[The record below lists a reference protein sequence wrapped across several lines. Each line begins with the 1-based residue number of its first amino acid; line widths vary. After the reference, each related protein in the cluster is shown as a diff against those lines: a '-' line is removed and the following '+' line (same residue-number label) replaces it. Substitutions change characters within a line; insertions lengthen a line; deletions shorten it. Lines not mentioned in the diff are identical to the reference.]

1 MDSNSMRS
9 RAAPSAWVGRIEWN
23 GVALWLLGF
32 ALVAYLGL
40 EGGGYDAPIHDR
52 VGIAVWWFLL
62 LGVAVAALPR
72 RRPATLALAGLALLA
87 AFVAWTA
94 LSLTW
99 TESGERTLADLA
111 RVLLYLGV
119 FALAL
124 FGSGRDGARNLAAGL
139 AAGVVLVASIAL
151 LSRFEPAWFPA
162 ADETAQ
168 FLGTN
173 RERLSYPLHYW
184 NGLAALLAI
193 GLPPLLYLA
202 SDARTI
208 AVRVLGAG
216 ALPILVLALF
226 LTLSRGGLGAAVI
239 AFVLYLVLASD
250 RLPKLLTS
258 LIAGVGGVV
267 LCLAVASRDALHDG
281 FSGPVAETQ
290 GDEMLL
296 LTAGVC
302 VVVAALQAGLWR
314 ILGDRPTRPRPS
326 HGSPR
331 RYLAAG
337 GVAAVVLLG
346 LSLAL
351 GAPDRAA
358 DAWDEFKRPDSPG
371 EGSGRLISASGQ
383 NRYEY
388 WRSAVDQNATE
399 PLTGTGSGTFEYWW
413 TRDRTSADAVRD
425 THSLY
430 MQTLGELGIVG
441 LLLLVAFLLVVLLG
455 GAVTLFRAD
464 GERRSLLAAALA
476 GCVAFCISAAF
487 DWTWQIPVIPVA
499 LLLLA
504 AALLTPAGEG
514 GEGDRGGLRLP
525 LRIGFAAIA
534 AAAIVAISVPL
545 ATTSLVRE
553 SEADARAGDPIG
565 ALEAARSAENVQ
577 PGAATP
583 RLQQALVLEEIGDLA
598 AAAEAATEATEREST
613 NWRTWLILSRIE
625 ARRGNAV
632 EAVQAF
638 RRARSL
644 NPLSPLFER

>member
-1 MDSNSMRS
+1 MRS
-9 RAAPSAWVGRIEWN
+9 RTAASAWIDRIEWN

-62 LGVAVAALPR
+62 LAVAVAALPR
-72 RRPATLALAGLALLA
+72 RRPATLALAALGLLA
-87 AFVAWTA
+87 MFVAWTA
-94 LSLTW
+94 LSLAW

-111 RVLLYLGV
+111 RVLFYLGV

-124 FGSGRDGARNLAAGL
+124 FGRGRDGAQSLVAGV

-162 ADETAQ
+162 ANETAQ

-193 GLPPLLYLA
+193 GVAPLLYLA
-202 SDARTI
+202 SDARTV
-208 AVRVLGAG
+208 AVRVLSAA
-216 ALPILVLALF
+216 ALPSLVLGLF
-226 LTLSRGGLGAAVI
+226 LTLSRGGLGAALI
-239 AFVLYLVLASD
+239 AFVLYLGLASD

-258 LIAGVGGVV
+258 LIAGVGGTV

-281 FSGPVAETQ
+281 FSGSVAETQ

-296 LTAGVC
+296 LTVGTC

-314 ILGDRPTRPRPS
+314 ILGDRPARPRPS
-326 HGSPR
+326 RPWHGSPR
-331 RYLAAG
+331 RLLATG
-337 GVAAVVLLG
+337 GAAAVVV
-346 LSLAL
+346 LAL
-351 GAPDRAA
+351 GLALGVPDRAA

-388 WRSAVDQNATE
+388 WRSALDQNATE

-413 TRDRTSADAVRD
+413 TRDRDSADAVRD
-425 THSLY
+425 AHSLY

-441 LLLLVAFLLVVLLG
+441 LLLLVAFLLSVLVG
-455 GAVTLFRAD
+455 GAVALFRAD
-464 GERRSLLAAALA
+464 AARRSLLAAALA
-476 GCVAFCISAAF
+476 GCVAFCVSAAF
-487 DWTWQIPVIPVA
+487 DWTWQIPAIPVA
-499 LLLLA
+499 TLLLA
-504 AALLTPAGEG
+504 AVLLTRPGSGEG
-514 GEGDRGGLRLP
+514 GGGGLRLP

-534 AAAIVAISVPL
+534 VAAIVAIAIPL

-553 SEADARAGDPIG
+553 SEADARAGDPIA

-577 PGAATP
+577 PGAAAP
-583 RLQQALVLEEIGDLA
+583 RLQQALVLEEIGDLD
-598 AAAEAATEATEREST
+598 AAAEAATEATEREPT
-613 NWRTWLILSRIE
+613 NWRTWLVLSRIE
-625 ARRGNAV
+625 ARRGAAAA
-632 EAVQAF
+632 AVQAY
-638 RRARSL
+638 RQARSL